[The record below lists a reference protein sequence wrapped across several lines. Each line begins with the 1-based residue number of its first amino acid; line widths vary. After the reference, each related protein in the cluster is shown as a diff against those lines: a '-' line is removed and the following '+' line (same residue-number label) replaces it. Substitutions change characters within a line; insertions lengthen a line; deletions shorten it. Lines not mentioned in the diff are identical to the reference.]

1 MFVIISN
8 YAPKLLQT
16 PALRSQ
22 ASQGQRPPAG
32 LRGRTGEL
40 PGEAGRY
47 CVVARVE
54 GEGTYVGGEGG
65 GGEEGTGAAT
75 TGERIASEGGI
86 ILAEQFETYG
96 GWFREH
102 FFFFSDAERVGIKN
116 S

>member
-54 GEGTYVGGEGG
+54 GEGTYAGGEGG
-65 GGEEGTGAAT
+65 GGEEGTGAVT
-75 TGERIASEGGI
+75 TGERIASKGGV

-96 GWFREH
+96 CWVR
-102 FFFFSDAERVGIKN
+102 
-116 S
+116 